1 MAEIAVNVR
10 LSGAK
15 EAAVALQ
22 RLDATATAA
31 SQSAKGVGGAAS
43 GASAGLKSMGGSAAD
58 AAKGSAAMG
67 AASKAASAGVAA
79 LGSAT
84 AAAVAPLLALVSA
97 ARAVTSIFGNIVE
110 FDKLSG
116 QLKTVTGSAEGAT
129 VAMEGLRELATKL
142 PVSLEEVSGAFVK
155 LQSRGFDTT
164 SESMMRL
171 SDMASAL
178 GKGFD
183 QTAEAIT
190 DLALGQTM
198 RMEELGI
205 SVTQNNGKVQ
215 LSFGKTALEVNRNA
229 GEIQAAINQIS
240 LENFAGASAEQMERL
255 GGKISN
261 LGDAWAALSVAIG
274 RAGVYDAIA
283 WVVSKSADAITW
295 LSMKVEQT
303 GNTFAAL
310 SKAVRDPLN
319 AVSILAQADAKYWQ
333 IAEKYSG
340 GAAGALDAYNKQ
352 AAAATAAMRERQ
364 AEIQKAQAE
373 QTKAEEARKQAAK
386 DAEAAAKAAAAAA
399 KAQAEAIQRQ
409 AAQQTQAVETYTER
423 LDRQLESYNALAQAA
438 GGAFG
443 DEALIRSQTA
453 ALAEYGQAVDAAYA
467 AELQRAKASV
477 DQARNLYEQIDAS
490 ERYVALQREIADSKA
505 ANAIE
510 LASDGLITQEAATRS
525 ASAAWAQYKREV
537 DGADFAGIVAEW
549 SRLNVEI
556 GYTPE
561 ILQITAEQMLAFGLA
576 ANSTEVA
583 VSGVLDTIGKVEL
596 ETKKQPESIDA
607 VGEAWKN
614 ASRSIQSSLGDAFYQ
629 ALDGG
634 IKSFKDF
641 ADTVVDIMKRA
652 AAEIAAAL
660 VFKAVFTGVEGA
672 VGSVAGAAA
681 GSASESGIIAAIKGS
696 ASSIMGSV
704 SAGAASILPSLAS
717 VTSAIG
723 PAAGAV
729 VGAIGPVGLAIA
741 GGVAA
746 FALFGDQIKAALGS
760 VIEGL
765 GNIVSGIAGAVGDLL
780 GGIADAVGDLI
791 SGIAGAIGGAVTDAA
806 GGVIGFVG
814 DTVGGVVDAVGDVL
828 GGIFHGGGVVGKT
841 AVQTRSLPATTWA
854 GAPRLHSGTPS
865 LRHDEVP
872 AILQKGEAV
881 IPLKGGA
888 VPVVGMGGGGK
899 STINI
904 YGAPAGTRSRRR
916 AGSVDVFV
924 RNIERELTPME
935 AMGG

>member
-15 EAAVALQ
+15 EAADALQ
-22 RLDATATAA
+22 KLDATATTASRAA
-31 SQSAKGVGGAAS
+31 KDVGGAA
-43 GASAGLKSMGGSAAD
+43 ASASSGLKSMGGSAAD
-58 AAKGSAAMG
+58 AAKGSAAIG
-67 AASKAASAGVAA
+67 AASKAATAGIAA
-79 LGSAT
+79 MGAAT
-84 AAAVAPLLALVSA
+84 AAAVAPLLALVSVGQA
-97 ARAVTSIFGNIVE
+97 ITSTFGNIVE
-110 FDKLSG
+110 FDKISG
-116 QLKTVTGSAEGAT
+116 QMKTVTGSAEGAT
-129 VAMEGLRELATKL
+129 VAMAGLRELATKL
-142 PVSLEEVSGAFVK
+142 PVSLEEVAGAFVK

-164 SESMMRL
+164 SESMIRL
-171 SDMASAL
+171 SDLASAL

-190 DLALGQTM
+190 DLAVGQTM

-205 SVTQNNGKVQ
+205 AVTQNNGKVQ
-215 LSFGKTALEVNRNA
+215 LSFGKTAIEVERNA
-229 GEIQAAINQIS
+229 ADIQRAINQIS
-240 LENFAGASAEQMERL
+240 LENFAGASEEQMGRL
-255 GGKISN
+255 TGQISN
-261 LGDAWAALSVAIG
+261 LGDAWAGLSVAIG
-274 RAGVYDAIA
+274 QSGIYDIIAAI
-283 WVVSKSADAITW
+283 VSKSADAMVW
-295 LSMKVEQT
+295 LTKEVKQTASSFSALWEVMKNP
-303 GNTFAAL
+303 G
-310 SKAVRDPLN
+310 N
-319 AVSILAQADAKYWQ
+319 AVEIIKKANQEYAA
-333 IAEKYSG
+333 IEKQFAG
-340 GAAGALDAYNKQ
+340 GSAAALDAYNKQ
-352 AAAATAAMRERQ
+352 SAAATEASRKRLAAIKKEQEEAADAAAKEKQRQ
-364 AEIQKAQAE
+364 AE
-373 QTKAEEARKQAAK
+373 
-386 DAEAAAKAAAAAA
+386 AEAASKAAAAAA
-399 KAQAEAIQRQ
+399 KAYAAAIKSQAE
-409 AAQQTQAVETYTER
+409 QQTQAVETYTEK
-423 LDRQLESYNALAQAA
+423 LDRQLEAYNALAKAA
-438 GGAFG
+438 GGAFSS
-443 DEALIRSQTA
+443 EALIRSQTA
-453 ALAEYGQAVDAAYA
+453 ALAEYGQAVDSAYA
-467 AELQRAKASV
+467 SEIQRAKAGV
-477 DQARNLYEQIDAS
+477 DQARNLYEQVAAS
-490 ERYVALQREIADSKA
+490 EQYVALQREIADSKA
-505 ANAIE
+505 SNAIE
-510 LASDGLITQEAATRS
+510 LASEGLISQEAATRS

-537 DGADFAGIVAEW
+537 DGADFGGIVAEW

-561 ILQITAEQMLAFGLA
+561 ILRVTAEQMLAFGLA

-583 VSGVLDTIGKVEL
+583 VAGVIDTIGKVEL
-596 ETKKQPESIDA
+596 ETKKQTDA
-607 VGEAWKN
+607 AEEAWKN

-634 IKSFKDF
+634 IKSFRDF
-641 ADTVVDIMKRA
+641 ADTVVDVMKRA

-660 VFKAVFTGVEGA
+660 VFKSVFTGVEGA